1 MKKQQKSFIS
11 LVLAIVFM
19 FTSCAEAQ
27 ESIQNAYN
35 TLDNVRNSIE
45 SGTESSEGVSDSIL
59 DNTLPGAEDISIA
72 IDPSE
77 QLENGPLEDSYLAV
91 HYINVEQGDAA
102 LVICDGH
109 SMLID
114 GGKRNKSDLIYSYLK
129 DNDITDL
136 DYIVCTHPDADHVGG
151 LSGALNYAA
160 VGRVFCPVTEYE
172 SEYFVDFLKYV
183 GQQGKSI
190 TVPYPG
196 DVYSLGSASVTI
208 LGPVKNYS
216 DTNNMSIVMRI
227 VYGNTSFLFTGDI
240 KEEAEKDILATG
252 REVGSDVI
260 KIAHHGSQYSNSESW
275 LKKVNP
281 EYAVISVGNNAYEH
295 PTDDVLTNLKK
306 NGVKTFRT
314 DLQGHII
321 AVSDGNEISFS
332 VQKNPSADTLS
343 IPESVSQETSSSSSS
358 VPKDDTAAKLAAG
371 AAAGLIAGGG
381 SGDSSSSAP
390 EQSVPATYNYVA
402 NINSYKFHK
411 PTCSGVTNMS
421 EKNKWFT
428 DNTAEELMAMG
439 YEPCDNCLHDLY
451 SKTVKNS
458 DSGKNSS
465 VAEEPKSSGTGAVTY
480 IANKNKSS
488 MKFHYTWCTSVNQM
502 NESNKVYFY
511 GSRDEVINAGY
522 SPCGKCHP

>member
-1 MKKQQKSFIS
+1 MKRILTFIIIS
-11 LVLAIVFM
+11 TFLLLLYAGC
-19 FTSCAEAQ
+19 TEAQ

-45 SGTESSEGVSDSIL
+45 SGTESEEGISDTVP
-59 DNTLPGAEDISIA
+59 DNALPETDDISIE
-72 IDPSE
+72 IYPSE
-77 QLENGPLEDSYLAV
+77 QIGEELQEDSYFAV

-129 DNDITDL
+129 DNDITDF

-151 LSGALNYAA
+151 LSGALNYAT
-160 VGRVFCPVTEYE
+160 VGRVFCPVTEYD
-172 SEYFVDFLKYV
+172 SEYFGDFLKYI

-190 TVPYPG
+190 TVPYQG

-281 EYAVISVGNNAYEH
+281 QYAVISVGNNAYEH

-306 NGVKTFRT
+306 NGVETFRT

-321 AVSDGNEISFS
+321 AVSDGNEITFS

-343 IPESVSQETSSSSSS
+343 VPESVSPETSSSSSS
-358 VPKDDTAAKLAAG
+358 VSKDDTAAKLAAG

-381 SGDSSSSAP
+381 SGDPSSSASV
-390 EQSVPATYNYVA
+390 QSAPATYNYVA
-402 NINSYKFHK
+402 NKNSYKFHK
-411 PTCSGVTNMS
+411 PTCSGVANMS

-428 DNTAEELMAMG
+428 DNTAEALMAMG

-465 VAEEPKSSGTGAVTY
+465 AAEEPKSSETGAVTY

-488 MKFHYTWCTSVNQM
+488 MKFHYTWCASVSQM